1 MWEKIKHNLFFKIL
15 SVLIAI
21 LAWFMVSVN
30 NNPVESRTI
39 SVHLQ
44 LINEKSLIDN
54 NLEIVE
60 DYVDYIEIN
69 VKGASTEVSQVT
81 ASDFTAYLDLSR
93 VTREG
98 ETVVAVSDIAYK
110 GNGKITF
117 TFDDE
122 ASKIH
127 IDAEK
132 LVSAQFPVTVEFTGE
147 PSFGYSVVSYT
158 VTPSIQS
165 INNVTSMIENVGKV
179 AVMIDLN
186 DVKQSFTLRKTCIV
200 YDRSDNVINE
210 FSNLITVDVDLVIG
224 KNIDVTQK
232 LTGSD
237 SLGDD
242 HIYINSTL
250 EVARMVIVGEYE
262 VIKDIDT
269 IYTQPF
275 DISGRTA
282 SFTADAVLDIASN
295 ISVYSTDGILN
306 TTNTVEISVMI
317 EKLTTKVFE
326 YAINELTIRNKSTSH
341 GYTLND
347 DVFTVTLKGR
357 TQSLALITKSSM
369 TPYIDVININ
379 DGRYDLKVN
388 ILSMGGSITLA
399 GSSSVSIYVETVTVL
414 NIPSQNIVFTNTSSG
429 YMYTT
434 QVASFDIRVIGLSN
448 AIAQADVNRMQFY
461 VSVQDMNP
469 GMYLLDLVLKEGS
482 LPDGVRIY
490 EDSQIAV
497 KISN

>member
-1 MWEKIKHNLFFKIL
+1 
-15 SVLIAI
+15 
-21 LAWFMVSVN
+21 
-30 NNPVESRTI
+30 
-39 SVHLQ
+39 
-44 LINEKSLIDN
+44 
-54 NLEIVE
+54 
-60 DYVDYIEIN
+60 
-69 VKGASTEVSQVT
+69 
-81 ASDFTAYLDLSR
+81 
-93 VTREG
+93 
-98 ETVVAVSDIAYK
+98 
-110 GNGKITF
+110 
-117 TFDDE
+117 
-122 ASKIH
+122 
-127 IDAEK
+127 
-132 LVSAQFPVTVEFTGE
+132 VEFTGE
-147 PSFGYSVVSYT
+147 PLEGYSVVSYT

-179 AVMIDLN
+179 AVSIDLN

-200 YDRSDNVINE
+200 YDKSDNVINE

-224 KNIDVTQK
+224 KNVDVTQK

-237 SLGDD
+237 DLGSD

-250 EVARMVIVGEYE
+250 DESKMFIVGEYE

-295 ISVYSTDGILN
+295 ISIYSIDGVLN

-326 YAINELTIRNKSTSH
+326 YAINELTIRNKSASH

-347 DVFTVTLKGR
+347 DVFTITLKGR
-357 TQSLALITKSSM
+357 IQSLALITKSSM
-369 TPYIDVININ
+369 TPYIDVINIS
-379 DGRYDLKVN
+379 DGSYNVKVN
-388 ILSMGGSITLA
+388 ILSMGGSITLVD
-399 GSSSVSIYVETVTVL
+399 SSSVSIYVETVTVL
-414 NIPSQNIVFTNTSSG
+414 NIPSENIVFTNTGSG

-434 QVASFDIRVIGLSN
+434 QVSSFDIKVIGLSSV
-448 AIAQADVNRMQFY
+448 IAQADVNRMQFY
-461 VSVQDMNP
+461 VSVQDMDP